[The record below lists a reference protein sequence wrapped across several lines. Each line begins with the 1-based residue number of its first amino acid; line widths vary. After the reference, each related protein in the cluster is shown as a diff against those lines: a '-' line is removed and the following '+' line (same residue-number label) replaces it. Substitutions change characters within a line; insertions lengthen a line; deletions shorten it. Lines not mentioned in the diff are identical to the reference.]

1 MKNARIRRRVS
12 AVALNALL
20 AVLAV
25 LWLVPVFWLI
35 VSSFRAEQ
43 GAYTP
48 YLWPKAFTFD
58 NEIFTKNDSNYCNSR
73 FPVLLL
79 MTNRCKSF

>member
-35 VSSFRAEQ
+35 VSSFRGGAGRVYALSLAE
-43 GAYTP
+43 GV
-48 YLWPKAFTFD
+48 YL
-58 NEIFTKNDSNYCNSR
+58 
-73 FPVLLL
+73 
-79 MTNRCKSF
+79 